1 VFSFR
6 ISGSP
11 NVSIDPDT
19 GITKPVNPR
28 TITYAMRDN
37 MVRRIGPDMAPIPTM
52 HQPGE
57 KAKSGKAG
65 KKRRR

>member
-11 NVSIDPDT
+11 DVSIDPDT

-28 TITYAMRDN
+28 TITYVMREN
-37 MVRRIGPDMAPIPTM
+37 MVRRIGPDMAPIPTS
-52 HQPGE
+52 HVPGE
-57 KAKSGKAG
+57 KPKSGAAG